1 MTKITIDP
9 IKPANVLRPNIVT
22 ALKGKLV
29 VQRKYNGCRCTSTQD
44 EGSVQLWSRSFS
56 KVTGERIPYTGKM
69 PHIVEELSQLG
80 LPEGTVL
87 DGELVSFRGTDS
99 ENFKDIKQ
107 STGGHDVTNA
117 EFQKRTGYWATWIV
131 FDCPFYNGQPTHQLP
146 YWDRRQIIVN
156 LFKDKSFKWIRLI
169 EEEPFVGTIE
179 SYKEK
184 AGSLGIEGFVVKNID
199 SIYPITTLGK
209 TKKPPETWWK
219 IKAESYADVIVKGFE
234 YGEVGSKYEKQVG
247 KLQCYQYDD
256 EGALHHICNVGS
268 GLTDQERAQY
278 LSIDYSQPLVGVVK
292 YAYRNENYHLI
303 HPAWKGFRDDKKLE
317 ECIIEEL
324 T

>member
-1 MTKITIDP
+1 MKITVDP
-9 IKPANVLRPNIVT
+9 IKPVNELKPHLVV

-44 EGSVQLWSRSFS
+44 ESGTQLWSRSFS

-69 PHIVEELSQLG
+69 PHIVEELQSMA
-80 LPEGTVL
+80 LPNNTVL
-87 DGELVSFRGTDS
+87 DGELVSFRGGDI

-107 STGGHDVTNA
+107 STGGHDATNVD
-117 EFQKRTGYWATWIV
+117 FQKRTGYWATWIV
-131 FDCPFYNGQPTHQLP
+131 FDCPFYAGQSLHQLP
-146 YWDRRQIIVN
+146 YKDRRQILAK
-156 LFKDKSFKWIRLI
+156 LFMDKKFNWIRLI
-169 EEEPFVGTIE
+169 DEEMFVGTVDD
-179 SYKEK
+179 YKERAVK
-184 AGSLGIEGFVVKNID
+184 LGIEGFVAKNTD
-199 SIYPITTLGK
+199 SIYPLTTFGK

-219 IKAESYADVIVKGFE
+219 IKPDSYADVIVKGFE

-256 EGALHHICNVGS
+256 NGQLHHVCNVGS
-268 GLTDQERAQY
+268 GLDDQERIKY
-278 LSIDYSQPLVGVVK
+278 LSIDYTQPLVGVVK

-303 HPAWKGFRDDKKLE
+303 HPSWKGFRDDKKVE